1 MAGHGRLSMHS
12 VSSLPACCQH
22 IWNSSRSLQLTVLS
36 QIAYAWTSQPLK
48 GDMNYHPGDEHIL
61 HEISGFQDGENPYGS
76 MVGGLQCVVLVQC
89 NTTSIHSSISW
100 C

>member
-1 MAGHGRLSMHS
+1 
-12 VSSLPACCQH
+12 
-22 IWNSSRSLQLTVLS
+22 
-36 QIAYAWTSQPLK
+36 
-48 GDMNYHPGDEHIL
+48 
-61 HEISGFQDGENPYGS
+61 